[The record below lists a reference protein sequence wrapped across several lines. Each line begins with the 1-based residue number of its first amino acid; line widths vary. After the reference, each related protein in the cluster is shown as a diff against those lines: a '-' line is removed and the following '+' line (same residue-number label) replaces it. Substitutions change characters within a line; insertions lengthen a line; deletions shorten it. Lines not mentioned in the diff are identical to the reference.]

1 MAESP
6 AAARAR
12 RLLALLPFLSRKGLV
27 PLSDL
32 AAAVGADEATVA
44 DDLTVL
50 SLCGGDE
57 RDPGQLIGVCVDGDT
72 AEVFA
77 DLPALERPVR
87 LTPSEARAV
96 TAALETIGLDPGSPL
111 LVRLAQHAQRDL
123 DPESVARSVRAAF
136 RQDGQA
142 AVIAALDVASERG
155 VVAVIGYASA
165 HSGRESVRRVHPWAL
180 HRWRDSWYL
189 VAYCEAAQEQR
200 TFRVDRI
207 TSVALTHDPF
217 ERPGGLRDASPL
229 PDFDTLPRATVVFD
243 EDGPDLTER
252 DWPGTTFDR
261 LPDGSVVASVP
272 YAGDA
277 WLARAVA
284 SRLGSAR
291 VIEPAHLRA
300 AVARAAQR
308 MLDDQGGAAAAG
320 PKG

>member
-6 AAARAR
+6 AAGRAR
-12 RLLALLPFLSRKGLV
+12 RLLALLPYLREQGLV
-27 PLSDL
+27 PLARL
-32 AAAVGADEATVA
+32 AAAVGTDEATVA
-44 DDLTVL
+44 EDLTVL

-87 LTPSEARAV
+87 LTPAEARAV
-96 TAALETIGLDPGSPL
+96 TTALESIGIDPRSSL
-111 LVRLAQHAQRDL
+111 LGRLARHAQRDV

-136 RQDGQA
+136 ALDSQA

-165 HSGRESVRRVHPWAL
+165 HSGQESVRRVQPWAL
-180 HRWRDSWYL
+180 HRWRDTWYL
-189 VAYCEAAQEQR
+189 VAYCETAGEQR

-207 TSVALTHDPF
+207 TSVTMTHAPF
-217 ERPGGLRDASPL
+217 ERPEGLRDASPL
-229 PDFDTLPRATVVFD
+229 PDFETLPRATVVFD
-243 EDGPDLTER
+243 EDGPDLNDR
-252 DWPGTTFDR
+252 DWPGATFDHR
-261 LPDGSVVASVP
+261 PDGTVVASVP
-272 YAGDA
+272 YAGSG

-284 SRLGSAR
+284 SRLGTAR
-291 VIEPAHLRA
+291 VIEPLHVRA

-308 MLDDQGGAAAAG
+308 ILDEPVGGTPAG
-320 PKG
+320 PKH

>member
-12 RLLALLPFLSRKGLV
+12 RLLALLPFLRRKGLV
-27 PLSDL
+27 PLSEL
-32 AAAVGADEATVA
+32 AAAVGTDEATVA
-44 DDLTVL
+44 EDLTVL

-87 LTPSEARAV
+87 LTPVEARAV
-96 TAALETIGLDPGSPL
+96 TAALETIGLDPRSPL
-111 LVRLAQHAQRDL
+111 LARLAVHAQRDV

-142 AVIAALDVASERG
+142 AVIAALDVASEHG

-165 HSGRESVRRVHPWAL
+165 HSGQESVRRVHPWAL

-189 VAYCEAAQEQR
+189 VAFCETAQEQR

-207 TSVALTHDPF
+207 TSVALTHDTF
-217 ERPGGLRDASPL
+217 DRPEGLRDASPL
-229 PDFDTLPRATVVFD
+229 PDFDALPRATVVFE
-243 EDGPDLTER
+243 EDGPDLNDR

-261 LPDGSVVASVP
+261 RPDGSVVASVP
-272 YAGDA
+272 YAGSG
-277 WLARAVA
+277 WLAGAVA

-291 VIEPAHLRA
+291 VIEPAHLRE
-300 AVARAAQR
+300 AVAGAAQR
-308 MLDDQGGAAAAG
+308 ILDETARGSAAG
-320 PKG
+320 SKD